1 MVRSRGQMLVQ
12 MALKVNHQQ
21 QNNEQVSQ
29 ELSVS
34 TYCCQLSQFYI
45 GSWWWIIGCE
55 IMLYV

>member
-1 MVRSRGQMLVQ
+1 MLVQ

>member
-21 QNNEQVSQ
+21 KNEQVSQ

-34 TYCCQLSQFYI
+34 TYWYQVSQFYI
-45 GSWWWIIGCE
+45 GSW
-55 IMLYV
+55 

>member
-21 QNNEQVSQ
+21 KNEQVSQ

-34 TYCCQLSQFYI
+34 TYWYQVSQFYI
-45 GSWWWIIGCE
+45 GSWRWIIGCE
-55 IMLYV
+55 IMFYV